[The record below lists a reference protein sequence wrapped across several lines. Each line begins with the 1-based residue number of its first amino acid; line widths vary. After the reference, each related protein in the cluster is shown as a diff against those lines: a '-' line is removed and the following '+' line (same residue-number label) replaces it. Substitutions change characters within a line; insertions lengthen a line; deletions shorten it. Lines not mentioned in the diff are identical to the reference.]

1 MFIQKGEKGMISTVL
16 FDYGDT
22 LIYRNKPIEEIREKR
37 LENLYKYL
45 INKKINIDIKI
56 LKENFYNIWDSIY
69 KKCEEES
76 IEVPAEETIPKILE
90 KIGISYKYNKEIIYD
105 FFKPDIESI
114 MLFPEVKEVLKFL
127 KNNGYKIG
135 LISNTV
141 SDWFV
146 KETLKKLEIEKFFNC
161 IVTSAHI
168 RIRKPKEE
176 IFEKA
181 LKELNA
187 NKSQTVMIGDSLKSD
202 ILGAKKLGI
211 KTIYVNRKKNNISI
225 IDINPDATIHN
236 LLEIIPIISKW

>member
-1 MFIQKGEKGMISTVL
+1 MISTIL

-37 LENLYKYL
+37 LEFLHKYL

-76 IEVPAEETIPKILE
+76 IEIPAEETIPKILE
-90 KIGISYKYNKEIIYD
+90 KIGIKCKYDKEIKHV
-105 FFKPDIESI
+105 FFKPDLESI
-114 MLFPEVKEVLKFL
+114 MLFPEVKEVLNFL
-127 KNNGYKIG
+127 KNNKYKIG

-146 KETLKKLEIEKFFNC
+146 KETLKKLKIEKFFDC
-161 IVTSAHI
+161 IITSAQI
-168 RIRKPKEE
+168 GIRKPRLE

-202 ILGAKKLGI
+202 ILGAKRLGI
-211 KTIYVNRKKNNISI
+211 KAIYVNRWKNNKN

>member
-1 MFIQKGEKGMISTVL
+1 MISTIL

-22 LIYRNKPIEEIREKR
+22 LIYRNKPIKEIREKR
-37 LENLYKYL
+37 LENLYKYF
-45 INKKINIDIKI
+45 INRKINIDIKI

-76 IEVPAEETIPKILE
+76 IEIPAEETIPKILE
-90 KIGISYKYNKEIIYD
+90 KIGIKYKYNKEIEHI
-105 FFKPDIESI
+105 FFKPDLKSI
-114 MLFPEVKEVLKFL
+114 MLFPEVKEILIFL

-146 KETLKKLEIEKFFNC
+146 KETLKKLKIEKFFNC
-161 IVTSAHI
+161 IITSAQI
-168 RIRKPKEE
+168 RIRKPRIE

-187 NKSQTVMIGDSLKSD
+187 NKLQTVMIGDSLKSD

-211 KTIYVNRKKNNISI
+211 KAIYVNRGKNDEHIN
-225 IDINPDATIHN
+225 INPDAIVYN

>member
-1 MFIQKGEKGMISTVL
+1 MISTIL

-37 LENLYKYL
+37 LEFLHKYL

-56 LKENFYNIWDSIY
+56 LKENFYNIWDPIY

-76 IEVPAEETIPKILE
+76 IEIPAEETIPKILE
-90 KIGISYKYNKEIIYD
+90 KIGIKHKYDKEIEHV
-105 FFKPDIESI
+105 FFKPDLESI
-114 MLFPEVKEVLKFL
+114 MLFPEVKEVLNFL
-127 KNNGYKIG
+127 KNNKYKIG

-146 KETLKKLEIEKFFNC
+146 KETLKKLKIEKFFDC
-161 IVTSAHI
+161 IITSAQI
-168 RIRKPKEE
+168 RIRKPRLE

-202 ILGAKKLGI
+202 ILGAKRLGI
-211 KTIYVNRKKNNISI
+211 KAIYVNRWKNNKN